1 MIIEFEV
8 SPPFQR
14 KPDWFHSRIQRRFTW
29 GWFAVALTKGS
40 AEERSKQTAA
50 GLRGWVYK

>member
-40 AEERSKQTAA
+40 AEERAKQTAA